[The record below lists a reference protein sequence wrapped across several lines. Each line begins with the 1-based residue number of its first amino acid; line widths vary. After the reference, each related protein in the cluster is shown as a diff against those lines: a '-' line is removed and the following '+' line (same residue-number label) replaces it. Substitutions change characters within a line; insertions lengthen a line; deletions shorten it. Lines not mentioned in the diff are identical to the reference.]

1 MSKSQKSEKKLTPLM
16 EQYWGVKSAHPDKI
30 IFFRMGDFFE
40 IFDKDAEIA
49 APILGIAL
57 TVRNKKSGDNTK
69 MCGMPHHSIS
79 NAVAKLLSAN
89 FKVAICDQLED
100 PKQAK
105 GLVKRGITRIL
116 TPGMVFDPDSLDS
129 GTSNYIAC
137 CVDNAMALVDTS
149 TGECFYY
156 EDISLK
162 QRKDLIYLLN
172 PAELLLAEEDYE
184 NYLAEKKSVS
194 GPHLSKII
202 NTNSENQNKVTEK
215 LASFSLESC
224 SILNSLFCYL
234 IEMQNEEILQLIKKP
249 AKRNFQKY
257 LALSA
262 SSVEHLEVFVD
273 SLGNATQSLFQKLN
287 RCKSS
292 IGSRRL
298 RSYLSF
304 PLVDQA
310 EIESRFEQ
318 VEYWQKDLGKDSF
331 SRTSLRE
338 ELAKVGDPERR
349 LSKAMGP
356 SAGPRDL
363 VSLSSSL
370 LACLHIVENLD
381 SFDEYEDFKSFL
393 TELEENIVDEP
404 PISLSK
410 GYFLKKGVNDK
421 LDEFIALTE
430 NAQELLREME
440 AKERE
445 TNSIPSLK
453 IRYNAVF
460 GYYIE
465 VTKTHQDKV
474 PDHYQRKQTL
484 ANSERYTTEELKD
497 LERKLLSAK
506 SKRESLEAEM
516 FSAYRELFRQNTGL
530 ISKLTDRV
538 ADLDVFSGFAELAIE
553 RDYVRPS
560 FVGSSDK
567 IELIKAKHP
576 VLEQDLGVSFV
587 ANDMILD
594 PAACV
599 LLTGPNMAGKSTIM
613 RQLALLSI
621 TAQVGCFVPAQSA
634 KMRVFEQIFTR
645 IGASDSLSEGLST
658 FMVEMK
664 ETAEIIE
671 ALCPNSLVLMDEVG
685 RGTSTYDGM
694 SLAQAILE
702 HLLKETK
709 ATVLFSTHY
718 HELTSLEKDFPRL
731 ENRHMSIRELD
742 GKVHFLHQW
751 MSGPANK
758 SYGIH
763 VAKLAGLP
771 KSLTKRAERILKELE
786 LQSDGQF
793 SLLAFSNEQEQTTTV
808 SEQGPE
814 MEQLK
819 ASLEEIRNLK
829 IQEMTPLELMTTI
842 GKWQSQNSSI

>member
-1 MSKSQKSEKKLTPLM
+1 MSKASKSEKKLTPLM

-79 NAVAKLLSAN
+79 NAVAKLLNAN

-116 TPGMVFDPDSLDS
+116 TPGMVFDPDSLDAGS
-129 GTSNYIAC
+129 SNYIAC
-137 CVDNAMALVDTS
+137 CVDSSMALVDTS

-172 PAELLLAEEDYE
+172 PAELLLSEKDYE
-184 NYLAEKKSVS
+184 EFLADKKSVS
-194 GPHLSKII
+194 GPHLSKLVP
-202 NTNSENQNKVTEK
+202 TNEENKDKVCEKLQDFSLSENGILK
-215 LASFSLESC
+215 LLFS
-224 SILNSLFCYL
+224 YL
-234 IEMQNEEILQLIKKP
+234 VEMQNEEILQLIKKP
-249 AKRNFQKY
+249 MKRTFQKY

-262 SSVEHLEVFVD
+262 SSVEHLEIFVD
-273 SLGNATQSLFQKLN
+273 SLGNGTQSLFQKIN

-298 RSYLSF
+298 RSYLSV
-304 PLVDQA
+304 PLVEKQ
-310 EIESRFEQ
+310 EIEARFEQ
-318 VEYWQKDLGKDSF
+318 VEYWQKDLGKDNF
-331 SRTSLRE
+331 SRASLRE

-363 VSLSSSL
+363 LSLSSSL
-370 LACLHIVENLD
+370 LSCLEIIEQLD
-381 SFDEYEDFKSFL
+381 SFDEYEDFKKFL
-393 TELEENIVDEP
+393 CDLEENIVDEP

-410 GYFLKKGVNDK
+410 GYFLRKGVNEK
-421 LDEFIALTE
+421 LDEYIGLTE
-430 NAQELLREME
+430 NAQDLLREME

-445 TNSIPSLK
+445 SNSIPSLK

-484 ANSERYTTEELKD
+484 ANSERYTTEELKS

-516 FSAYRELFRQNTGL
+516 FSAYREVFRQNTDL
-530 ISKLTDRV
+530 IASLTDRV

-553 RDYVRPS
+553 RSYVRPN
-560 FVGSSDK
+560 FVGANEK
-567 IELIKAKHP
+567 IEIIQAKHP
-576 VLEQDLGVSFV
+576 VLEQELGVSFV
-587 ANDMILD
+587 ANDMILE
-594 PAACV
+594 PSACV

-621 TAQVGCFVPAQSA
+621 AAQVGCFVPAQSA

-664 ETAEIIE
+664 ETADILE

-702 HLLKETK
+702 HLLKESK

-718 HELTSLEKDFPRL
+718 HELTSLESDFPKL

-751 MSGPANK
+751 TKGPANK

-786 LQSDGQF
+786 LQNDGQF
-793 SLLAFSNEQEQTTTV
+793 SLLAFSNDNSDSIELSNV
-808 SEQGPE
+808 GPE
-814 MEQLK
+814 LEQLK